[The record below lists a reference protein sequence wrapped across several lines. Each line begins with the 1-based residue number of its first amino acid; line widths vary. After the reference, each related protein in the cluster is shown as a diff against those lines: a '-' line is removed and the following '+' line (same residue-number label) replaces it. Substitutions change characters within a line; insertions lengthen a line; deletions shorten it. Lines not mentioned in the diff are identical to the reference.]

1 LLAVGTVKPQIA
13 IPLAGWL
20 ILWSFSR
27 IESRWKFMVAFAATL
42 AALVGSGELLLPGWP
57 REFYAALVAYRGYTR
72 HLSPLDELATPT
84 FGFVLSL
91 IITAAVIVVC
101 WRARRL
107 DPQHEQFRSVTS
119 LVLAANLL
127 VIPTIAPYNQL
138 LLLPGILLLLR
149 SWDQD
154 CQVNRAVRVLRW
166 IGAGCLVW
174 PWITA
179 IGLTLISLI
188 TSAVERLW
196 QVPLW
201 TSILIPIPI
210 AACLG
215 LSVYQLQRKK
225 TSTTQEFATAPR
237 N

>member
-1 LLAVGTVKPQIA
+1 
-13 IPLAGWL
+13 
-20 ILWSFSR
+20 
-27 IESRWKFMVAFAATL
+27 
-42 AALVGSGELLLPGWP
+42 LLPGWP
-57 REFYAALVAYRGYTR
+57 REFCAALVAYRGYTR

-84 FGFVLSL
+84 VGFVLSL
-91 IITAAVIVVC
+91 IITSAAIVVC
-101 WRARRL
+101 WRARQL
-107 DPQHEQFRSVTS
+107 DAPHEQFRWVTS

-138 LLLPGILLLLR
+138 LLLPGIFLLLR
-149 SWDQD
+149 TWNQD
-154 CQVNRAVRVLRW
+154 CQVNRTVRVLRW
-166 IGAGCLVW
+166 IGAGCLGW

-179 IGLTLISLI
+179 TGLTLISLI
-188 TSAVERLW
+188 TPAAQRLW

-215 LSVYQLQRKK
+215 LSVHQLQWKK
-225 TSTTQEFATAPR
+225 TSTTQEFAAATR